1 MRGQS
6 ENRFAGFKRHKK
18 KTQNNKKTSSSYQ
31 TDNNKDVETIR
42 LALIFDRSIIIINGI
57 QNRIKLH
64 FCAVSSDS
72 AVHCHARDPHCACAS
87 MPYIF
92 IHSCI
97 HRRFFFIYLIS
108 QYFIRW
114 SDKTENRKKKKRNK
128 QTANDH
134 IIHQASAWLFSHTH
148 HIWSAFRILKL
159 IRKLRDN

>member
-64 FCAVSSDS
+64 FCAVSS

-114 SDKTENRKKKKRNK
+114 SDKTENRKKKKTK
-128 QTANDH
+128 QTN
-134 IIHQASAWLFSHTH
+134 SKWSHH
-148 HIWSAFRILKL
+148 PPSFGLALLAHSPHL
-159 IRKLRDN
+159 ISIQNLEIDTKITR